1 MQKQSKKQ
9 DIELAALLF
18 LVGLLLFF
26 YPVVTQ
32 VSSYQAD
39 EEAYEDLAMEY
50 MPPEIS
56 PEPVLPLPKKTETP
70 TEEPFQDEM
79 LAILP
84 AASETETPENED
96 VEATATAEAQ
106 PVSPAPSDKPV
117 STDIPEVTEAPVLP
131 TEALAVVP
139 IAAVT
144 ATPTVKPSAPTASP
158 AQTGSG
164 IDLNACLVQ
173 NRDFVAW
180 LSIPGTKINYPVV
193 RSDNAEYYLHHL
205 FTGKE
210 SKLGCLFSLKSS
222 DYQTPS
228 KNIAIY
234 GHHISHSDAM
244 FSTLMDY
251 KDASYCAA
259 HSMIRVNSLYGD
271 RTYRIFAVLNMNVSD
286 WDAATASF
294 SSNESFLRF
303 VNRAIKQ
310 SMYNTGV
317 KVSAEDNILTLI
329 TCDRSYG
336 GASGRLIVMAV
347 QE

>member
-1 MQKQSKKQ
+1 MQKKSKKQ

-56 PEPVLPLPKKTETP
+56 PEPVLPLPKKTESP
-70 TEEPFQDEM
+70 TDDPPQDEM
-79 LAILP
+79 PVTLP
-84 AASETETPENED
+84 ASSEAEAQENED
-96 VEATATAEAQ
+96 AEPTITAEVQSAF
-106 PVSPAPSDKPV
+106 PAPSDEPV
-117 STDIPEVTEAPVLP
+117 STGIPESTEVPVLP
-131 TEALAVVP
+131 TEESAAVTT
-139 IAAVT
+139 AAVT
-144 ATPTVKPSAPTASP
+144 AAPTKKPSAPTASP

-164 IDLNACLVQ
+164 IDLNACLAQ

-193 RSDNAEYYLHHL
+193 RSDNTEYYLHHL

-222 DYQTPS
+222 DYQIPS
-228 KNIAIY
+228 RNIAIY

-251 KDASYCAA
+251 NSDLSKPKKF
-259 HSMIRVNSLYGD
+259 SM
-271 RTYRIFAVLNMNVSD
+271 
-286 WDAATASF
+286 TALSRQLPLRLMLWRMWLST
-294 SSNESFLRF
+294 SSRW
-303 VNRAIKQ
+303 
-310 SMYNTGV
+310 
-317 KVSAEDNILTLI
+317 
-329 TCDRSYG
+329 
-336 GASGRLIVMAV
+336 
-347 QE
+347 